1 MKRESEICLFWAIL
15 QYPVI
20 LYLFFKLQ
28 SPKTI
33 YKVCCSLIF
42 TQMVPKPNLY
52 FVSGYGIHIM
62 DANIPAEGQTGQGFN
77 ENISLI
83 KTS

>member
-1 MKRESEICLFWAIL
+1 
-15 QYPVI
+15 
-20 LYLFFKLQ
+20 
-28 SPKTI
+28 
-33 YKVCCSLIF
+33 
-42 TQMVPKPNLY
+42 MVPKPNLY

-83 KTS
+83 KTSSVSFIHKSNSRKLLIGKMIDFPDK